1 MIKSSAV
8 AQDEDSLE
16 MPRSWMRHLHPR
28 RGGHPG
34 PKLAST
40 DVREDELLAR
50 YAGAIEKVLGRAETD
65 PALTAVVREHLDG
78 KGSALEAAT
87 IVAVHGAEKTYLD
100 PSRQEEA
107 LKRLR
112 AFIAQTGDAEYR
124 RVVSLIDGLRTT
136 PARRMVAAYLVPTE
150 LEWVAECCAAP
161 AHSVPREM
169 LLRSLG
175 SAEHLEILGAGAQI
189 SVSDCYYVENLIT
202 LADGV
207 GPAIAPFMAEAFDLF
222 HDSAPRRKGLLDV
235 LSRLPGDE
243 AFRQMLERA
252 GNLHMMA
259 ALRDTMRRFPIRAI
273 RVLAAASSAGDA
285 TARALLTDHLRANA
299 ELARR
304 PLPDL
309 PAGSRAVV
317 EELSA
322 ADDRTPDAA
331 ADELPRALVAPRWE
345 RTEPKPKPVVVKGV
359 PVSRERAMAWAPGE
373 RDAWLNSEIVTI
385 VDANHHSFGRVP
397 VPAERTETW
406 VRRVEEAR
414 SPTTDL
420 GRMLYWQGAVLAAG
434 PEDLVRPVLGEWQ
447 ADWRHERGLGRK
459 GNPYDPDSWLRV
471 IIARYGLD
479 ALPVALGYARARP
492 ANGAELLLPFLDG
505 DVANAMADWLQRST
519 AARGAAAEWFTRH
532 GRAALPYLVPVAVGR
547 AGRARKAAE
556 HALRLVAEQEGADAV
571 LDFAREH
578 DERAVEPIRTA
589 LDAEADEAPR
599 PRKKPPADL
608 AVNAEVLPQV
618 LLRGR
623 ERALPVPAVR
633 NLLTLL
639 AMSTPTEPDPDLGSV
654 LDACDE
660 SSLSR
665 FGWALFRQWRENGA
679 EPRDVWQFAALA
691 WLGDDTTVRELV
703 PAVRAWPG
711 EGGHHHAV
719 RGLDVL
725 AAIGSDLA
733 LREIHGISQK
743 VKFKALKL
751 RAQEKVEQIAAAR
764 GLTTEQLGD
773 RLIPGLGLDA
783 HGTLVLDYGPRRFTV
798 GFDEALR
805 PYVIDEA
812 GKHRPSL
819 PKPGQRDDAALAPA
833 AYRRFTELKKD
844 VRAIAGLQL
853 QRLERSMT
861 TGRRWP
867 LPEFREFFAGHPL
880 VWHIARR
887 LVWIAEHGDTV
898 TAFRLAE
905 DRTLSDVDDDAVTVP
920 DDAVIAVAHPVHL
933 AETLPAWSRVFAD
946 YEIMQPFPQLG
957 REVHALTGEERAA
970 ARLTRFEGVTV
981 PFGNVL
987 RLERRGW
994 YRGPVDSDG
1003 GISCLV
1009 RPAGADRY
1017 VVVTLATG
1025 LYAGAV
1031 SESGDQTIEAVWV
1044 GADPAPEYF
1053 SRGASE
1059 GAPHTFAELDAV
1071 TASEVLADL
1080 TAVVSP

>member
-1 MIKSSAV
+1 MIKSSV
-8 AQDEDSLE
+8 VLPDEDTLG

-34 PKLAST
+34 PELEAA
-40 DVREDELLAR
+40 DVREDELLAQYVGR
-50 YAGAIEKVLGRAETD
+50 IEEFLGYSKDD
-65 PALTAVVREHLDG
+65 PALASVAREQLYG
-78 KGSALEAAT
+78 KGSALGAT
-87 IVAVHGAEKTYLD
+87 VIAAVHGVENLD
-100 PSRQEEA
+100 LSWQENE

-112 AFIAQTGDAEYR
+112 AFIPQADDAEYR
-124 RVVSLIDGLRTT
+124 NVVSLLAGLRTT
-136 PARRMVAAYLVPTE
+136 PARQMLAAYLVPTE

-161 AHSVPREM
+161 ANIVRREM

-175 SAEHLEILGAGAQI
+175 SAEHLEILGAAAHI

-222 HDSAPRRKGLLDV
+222 HGSAPRRKGLLDV

-259 ALRDTMRRFPIRAI
+259 ALRDTMRRFPVRAI
-273 RVLAAASSAGDA
+273 RVLAAAASAGDA

-299 ELARR
+299 ELVKQA
-304 PLPDL
+304 LPDL
-309 PAGSRAVV
+309 PGGSRAVV
-317 EELSA
+317 EDLSA
-322 ADDRTPDAA
+322 ADDRSPDAA
-331 ADELPRALVAPRWE
+331 ADELPRPLVVPRWE
-345 RTEPKPKPVVVKGV
+345 RTEPKVKPVAVKGL

-373 RDAWLNSEIVTI
+373 RDDWLNRKIVTI
-385 VDANHHSFGRVP
+385 QAGGHSFGRVP
-397 VPAERTETW
+397 VPAARTETW
-406 VRRVEEAR
+406 VRRVAEAR
-414 SPTTDL
+414 SPSTDL

-434 PEDLVRPVLGEWQ
+434 PEDLVRPVLAEWQ
-447 ADWRHERGLGRK
+447 PDWRHERGLGRT
-459 GNPYDPDSWLRV
+459 GDPYDPDTWLRV
-471 IIARYGLD
+471 IIARYELD
-479 ALPVALGYARARP
+479 ALPVAFGYARARP

-505 DVANAMADWLQRST
+505 DVANAMADWLQRGT
-519 AARGAAAEWFTRH
+519 AARGAASAWFTRH
-532 GRAALPYLVPVAVGR
+532 GQAVLPYLVPVAVGR
-547 AGRARKAAE
+547 AGKARKAAE
-556 HALRLVAEQEGADAV
+556 HALRFVAAQQGRDAV
-571 LDFAREH
+571 LDFAREL
-578 DERAVEPIRTA
+578 DERAVEPIKTV
-589 LDAEADEAPR
+589 LDAEPDEAPR
-599 PRKKPPADL
+599 PRKKPPAHM
-608 AVNAEVLPQV
+608 AVDAEVLPQV
-618 LLRGR
+618 LLRGQV
-623 ERALPVPAVR
+623 RALPVPAVR

-639 AMSTPTEPDPDLGSV
+639 AMSTPAEPDPDLGSV

-660 SSLSR
+660 RSLAR
-665 FGWALFRQWRENGA
+665 FGWALFRHWRENGA
-679 EPRDVWQFAALA
+679 EPRDAWQFAALA

-711 EGGHHHAV
+711 EGGHHQAV

-733 LREIHGISQK
+733 LREIHAIAQK
-743 VKFKALKL
+743 VRFKALKQ
-751 RAQEKVEQIAAAR
+751 RAQEKIEQIAAAR

-773 RLIPGLGLDA
+773 RLVPDLGLEAD
-783 HGTLVLDYGPRRFTV
+783 GTLVLDYGSRRFTA

-805 PYVIDEA
+805 PYVIDQA
-812 GKHRPSL
+812 GKHRTTL
-819 PKPGQRDDAALAPA
+819 PKPGRHDDATLAPA
-833 AYRRFTELKKD
+833 AHRRFTALKKD

-853 QRLERSMT
+853 QRLERAMT

-867 LPEFREFFAGHPL
+867 LPEFREFFVGHPL

-887 LVWIAEHGDTV
+887 LVWVAEHGGTV

-905 DRTLSDVDDDAVTVP
+905 DRTFADVDDA
-920 DDAVIAVAHPVHL
+920 AVAMPDGAAIGIAHPLHL
-933 AETLPAWSRVFAD
+933 GEALPTWAQVFAD
-946 YEIMQPFPQLG
+946 YEILQPFPQLG
-957 REVHALTGEERAA
+957 REVHALTGEEKAG

-1009 RPAGADRY
+1009 RPAGTRRY
-1017 VVVTLATG
+1017 VVLTLATG
-1025 LYAGAV
+1025 LYVGYV

-1044 GADPAPEYF
+1044 GADPAPGYF
-1053 SRGASE
+1053 SHSASE
-1059 GAPHTFAELDAV
+1059 GARHSFAELDAV
-1071 TASEVLADL
+1071 TASEILADL

>member
-1 MIKSSAV
+1 MIKSSV
-8 AQDEDSLE
+8 VLPDEDILE

-34 PKLAST
+34 PKLAT
-40 DVREDELLAR
+40 ADVREDELLAH
-50 YAGAIEKVLGRAETD
+50 YAGRIEEVLGHSKTD
-65 PALTAVVREHLDG
+65 PALAAAAREHLDSG
-78 KGSALEAAT
+78 GSALGAVA
-87 IVAVHGAEKTYLD
+87 IVAVHGAEKSYLD
-100 PSRQEEA
+100 PSRQEDA

-112 AFIAQTGDAEYR
+112 AFIAQADDTEYQH
-124 RVVSLIDGLRTT
+124 VVSLLAGLRTT
-136 PARRMVAAYLVPTE
+136 PARQMLAAYLVPTE

-175 SAEHLEILGAGAQI
+175 SAEHLEILGAEAHI

-243 AFRQMLERA
+243 VFRQMLERA

-259 ALRDTMRRFPIRAI
+259 ALRDSMRRFPVRAI
-273 RVLAAASSAGDA
+273 RVLAAATSDGDA
-285 TARALLTDHLRANA
+285 KARALLTDHLRAHA
-299 ELARR
+299 ELVKQA
-304 PLPDL
+304 LPDL
-309 PAGSRAVV
+309 PAGCRAVV

-322 ADDRTPDAA
+322 ADDRSPDAA
-331 ADELPRALVAPRWE
+331 ADELPRPLVVPRWE
-345 RTEPKPKPVVVKGV
+345 RTEPKSKPVAVKGL
-359 PVSRERAMAWAPGE
+359 PVSRERAMVWTPDE
-373 RDAWLNSEIVTI
+373 RDAWLNSKIVTLE
-385 VDANHHSFGRVP
+385 ASGHSFGRVP
-397 VPAERTETW
+397 VPAAPTETW
-406 VRRVEEAR
+406 VRRVAEAR
-414 SPTTDL
+414 SPSTDL
-420 GRMLYWQGAVLAAG
+420 GRMIYWQGAVLAAG
-434 PEDLVRPVLGEWQ
+434 PEDLVRPVLAEWRP
-447 ADWRHERGLGRK
+447 DWRHERGLGRK
-459 GNPYDPDSWLRV
+459 GSPYDPDSWLRV
-471 IIARYGLD
+471 IIARYEID

-519 AARGAAAEWFTRH
+519 AARGAATAWFARH
-532 GRAALPYLVPVAVGR
+532 GSAALPYLLPVAVGR
-547 AGRARKAAE
+547 AGKARKAAE
-556 HALRLVAEQEGADAV
+556 HALRLVAAQEGPDAV
-571 LDFAREH
+571 LGFARAL
-578 DERAVEPIRTA
+578 DERAVEPIKSA
-589 LDAEADEAPR
+589 LDAEPDEAPR
-599 PRKKPPADL
+599 PRTKPPAHL

-623 ERALPVPAVR
+623 GRGLPVPAVR

-660 SSLSR
+660 CSLSR
-665 FGWALFRQWRENGA
+665 FGWALFQHWRENGA

-691 WLGDDTTVRELV
+691 WLGDDATVRELV
-703 PAVRAWPG
+703 PMVRAWPG

-733 LREIHGISQK
+733 LREIHAIAQK
-743 VKFKALKL
+743 VKFKALKQ
-751 RAQEKVEQIAAAR
+751 RAQEKVEQIAATR

-773 RLIPGLGLDA
+773 RLVPDLGLDA
-783 HGTLVLDYGPRRFTV
+783 DGTLVLDYGPRRFTA

-805 PYVIDEA
+805 PYVIDQA

-819 PKPGQRDDAALAPA
+819 PKPGQRDDATLAPA
-833 AYRRFTELKKD
+833 AYRRFTDLKKD

-887 LVWIAEHGDTV
+887 LVWVAEHGGTV

-905 DRTLSDVDDDAVTVP
+905 DRTFAGVDDDGVAVP
-920 DDAVIAVAHPVHL
+920 DDAVIGIAHPLHL
-933 AETLPAWSRVFAD
+933 GKALPAWAQVFAD
-946 YEIMQPFPQLG
+946 YEILQPFPQLG
-957 REVHALTGEERAA
+957 REVHALTGEEKAT

-1003 GISCLV
+1003 GVSCLV
-1009 RPAGADRY
+1009 RPVGADRY

-1025 LYAGAV
+1025 LYVGYV

-1053 SRGASE
+1053 SHSASE
-1059 GAPHTFAELDAV
+1059 AAPHSFAELDAV

>member
-1 MIKSSAV
+1 MIKSSV
-8 AQDEDSLE
+8 ALPDEDTLE

-34 PKLAST
+34 PKLASA
-40 DVREDELLAR
+40 DVREDDLLAR
-50 YAGAIEKVLGRAETD
+50 YAGRIEELLDHSKTD
-65 PALTAVVREHLDG
+65 PALAAAAREHLDSE
-78 KGSALEAAT
+78 GSALGAAA
-87 IVAVHGAEKTYLD
+87 IVAVHGAEKARLD

-112 AFIAQTGDAEYR
+112 AFIAQTDDAEYR
-124 RVVSLIDGLRTT
+124 HIVSLLAGLRTT
-136 PARRMVAAYLVPTE
+136 PARRILAAYLVPTE
-150 LEWVAECCAAP
+150 LDWVAERCAAL
-161 AHSVPREM
+161 ANSVPREM

-175 SAEHLEILGAGAQI
+175 SAEHLEILGAGAHI

-207 GPAIAPFMAEAFDLF
+207 GPAIAPFMVEAFDLF

-243 AFRQMLERA
+243 TFRQMLERA

-259 ALRDTMRRFPIRAI
+259 ALRDSMRRFPVRAI
-273 RVLAAASSAGDA
+273 RVLAVASAGDA
-285 TARALLTDHLRANA
+285 KARALLTDHLRAHA
-299 ELARR
+299 ELVKQV
-304 PLPDL
+304 LPDL

-317 EELSA
+317 EELWA
-322 ADDRTPDAA
+322 ADDRSPDAA
-331 ADELPRALVAPRWE
+331 ADEVPRPLAVPRWE
-345 RTEPKPKPVVVKGV
+345 RAEPKAKPVVVKGL
-359 PVSRERAMAWAPGE
+359 PVSRERAMAWAPDE
-373 RDAWLNSEIVTI
+373 RDDWLNRKIVTL
-385 VDANHHSFGRVP
+385 VAGGHSFGRVP
-397 VPAERTETW
+397 VPAAHTEGW
-406 VRRVEEAR
+406 ARRVAEAR
-414 SPTTDL
+414 SPSTDL

-434 PEDLVRPVLGEWQ
+434 PEDLVRPVLAEWQ
-447 ADWRHERGLGRK
+447 PDWRHERGLGRK

-471 IIARYGLD
+471 IIARYEFD

-505 DVANAMADWLQRST
+505 DVANAMADWLQRSPTVREAAT
-519 AARGAAAEWFTRH
+519 AWFTRH
-532 GRAALPYLVPVAVGR
+532 GSAALPYVLPAAAGR
-547 AGRARKAAE
+547 AGKARKAAE
-556 HALRLVAEQEGADAV
+556 HALRLLAAQEGPDAV
-571 LDFAREH
+571 LDFARAH

-589 LDAEADEAPR
+589 LDAEPDEASR
-599 PRKKPPADL
+599 TRKKPPAHL

-618 LLRGR
+618 LLRGGG
-623 ERALPVPAVR
+623 RALPVSAVR

-639 AMSTPTEPDPDLGSV
+639 AMSTPTEPDPDLGGV
-654 LDACDE
+654 LDACDDH
-660 SSLSR
+660 SLSR
-665 FGWALFRQWRENGA
+665 FGWALFQHWRENGA
-679 EPRDVWQFAALA
+679 EPREVWQFAALA

-703 PAVRAWPG
+703 PMVRAWPG

-719 RGLDVL
+719 HGLDVL

-733 LREIHGISQK
+733 LREIHAIAQK
-743 VKFKALKL
+743 VKFKALKQ

-773 RLIPGLGLDA
+773 RLVPDLGLDA
-783 HGTLVLDYGPRRFTV
+783 DGTLVLDYGSRRFTA

-805 PYVIDEA
+805 PYVIDQA
-812 GKHRPSL
+812 GKHRSSL

-833 AYRRFTELKKD
+833 AYRRFTDLKKD

-898 TAFRLAE
+898 TTFRLAE
-905 DRTLSDVDDDAVTVP
+905 DRTFAGVDDDAVAVP
-920 DDAVIAVAHPVHL
+920 DDAVIAIAHPLHL
-933 AETLPAWSRVFAD
+933 GKALPVWAQLFAD
-946 YEIMQPFPQLG
+946 YEILQPFPQLG
-957 REVHALTGEERAA
+957 REVHALTGEEKAA
-970 ARLTRFEGVTV
+970 ARLTRFEKVTV

-1009 RPAGADRY
+1009 RPVGDGRY

-1025 LYAGAV
+1025 LFVGYV

-1044 GADPAPEYF
+1044 GADPAPEHF
-1053 SRGASE
+1053 SHSASGAALHSF
-1059 GAPHTFAELDAV
+1059 GELDAV